1 MSQLRM
7 IYDAACASL
16 PELLMP
22 AGFRLRCIEDAE
34 VALYS
39 ALRVSVG
46 FSAWEL
52 QQLLSFRNKALPG
65 GLLLIEE
72 EESGLFAASAAA
84 EATDIAALPELGVI
98 GWVMTHPDFQG
109 RRLGRAVSIAAMH
122 RLYEDGYRTF
132 SLLTDDFRI
141 PALKTYLALGW
152 KPWLYEQDMEERW
165 RNIADSLGR
174 EFDSLGACP
183 AQAEFAMRVANG

>member
-7 IYDAACASL
+7 VFDATSTCL
-16 PELLMP
+16 PELRIP

-34 VALYS
+34 VARYS

-46 FSAWEL
+46 FTAWNL
-52 QQLLSFRNKALPG
+52 QQLLSFRNKVLPE

-72 EESGLFAASAAA
+72 EASGLFAASATA
-84 EATDIAALPELGVI
+84 ETTDIAALSELGVI

-109 RRLGRAVSIAAMH
+109 RHLGRAVSVAAMH
-122 RLYEDGYRTF
+122 RLYEEGYRTF

-165 RNIADSLGR
+165 RKIATGFGR
-174 EFDSLGACP
+174 DFESLGAYP
-183 AQAEFAMRVANG
+183 AQTELPRRVERR

>member
-7 IYDAACASL
+7 IYDATDGRL
-16 PELLMP
+16 PELRIP
-22 AGFRLRCIEDAE
+22 AGFRLRCIEDTEIAR
-34 VALYS
+34 YS

-46 FSAWEL
+46 FSSWDL
-52 QQLLSFRNKALPG
+52 QQLLSFRNKVLPE

-72 EESGLFAASAAA
+72 EASGLFAASATA
-84 EATDIAALPELGVI
+84 ETTDIAARPELGVI

-109 RRLGRAVSIAAMH
+109 RHLGRSVSIAAMH
-122 RLYEDGYRTF
+122 RLYQDGYRTF

-141 PALKTYLALGW
+141 AALKTYLALGW

-165 RNIADSLGR
+165 RKIADGLGR
-174 EFDSLGACP
+174 DIDRLQAYP
-183 AQAEFAMRVANG
+183 AQAEFARRVERR

>member
-7 IYDAACASL
+7 IYDATDGSL
-16 PELLMP
+16 PELRIP

-34 VALYS
+34 VARYS

-46 FSAWEL
+46 FSAWDR
-52 QQLLSFRNKALPG
+52 QQLLSYRNKVLPK

-72 EESGLFAASAAA
+72 EAHGLFAASAAA
-84 EATDIAALPELGVI
+84 ETTDIAGMPELGVI

-109 RRLGRAVSIAAMH
+109 RHLGREVSIAAMH
-122 RLYEDGYRTF
+122 RLYDEGYRTF

-141 PALKTYLALGW
+141 AALKTYLFLGW

-165 RNIADSLGR
+165 RKVADALGRDFESLG
-174 EFDSLGACP
+174 SYP
-183 AQAEFAMRVANG
+183 AKAEFAGRVGNG

>member
-7 IYDAACASL
+7 IFDATSTCL
-16 PELLMP
+16 PELVIP

-34 VALYS
+34 IARYS

-46 FSAWEL
+46 FSSWDL
-52 QQLLSFRNKALPG
+52 QQLLSFRNKVLPE

-72 EESGLFAASAAA
+72 EASGLFAASATA
-84 EATDIAALPELGVI
+84 ETTDIATMPELGVI

-109 RRLGRAVSIAAMH
+109 RHLGRAVSVAVMY
-122 RLYEDGYRTF
+122 RLYAAGYRSF

-141 PALKTYLALGW
+141 AALKTYLALGW

-165 RNIADSLGR
+165 IKIATGFGCD
-174 EFDSLGACP
+174 FDSLESYP
-183 AQAEFAMRVANG
+183 AQAEFARRVKMP